1 MKLKNEEHLIKKK
14 NIYIYIYGYTRNV
27 MFITFLQQIISG
39 RLLLVSKK
47 IIFMKDSI
55 ITNNN

>member
-1 MKLKNEEHLIKKK
+1 MKLKNEEHLIKKIK
-14 NIYIYIYGYTRNV
+14 KKEYGYTRNV

-39 RLLLVSKK
+39 SLLLVSKQ

>member
-14 NIYIYIYGYTRNV
+14 KKEYGYTRNV

-39 RLLLVSKK
+39 SLLLVSKQ

>member
-14 NIYIYIYGYTRNV
+14 KKKEYGYTRNV

-39 RLLLVSKK
+39 SLLLVSKQ